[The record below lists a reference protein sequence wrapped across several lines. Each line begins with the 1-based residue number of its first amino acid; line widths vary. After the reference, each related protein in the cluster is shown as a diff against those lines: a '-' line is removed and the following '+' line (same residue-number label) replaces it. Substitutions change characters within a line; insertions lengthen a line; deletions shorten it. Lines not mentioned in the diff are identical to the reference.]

1 MSASGLERSLNLAG
15 IWPVNLQYLIPKTG
29 ALSTNKL
36 FCGALFRCQDP
47 CRRAPFRFC
56 AFGSMGGNWEDEVF
70 RHARHFH
77 ALSVART
84 AVHGNRNH
92 HQSTQLTHAA
102 SHLFLTCLYT
112 CSGPGQTRLW
122 VGAQQALGPA
132 CVFVV
137 LPGSRVKESF
147 RPVGEIDSSLAS
159 DSAQSVSS
167 LGRFSSELI
176 CDDTKMSPR

>member
-1 MSASGLERSLNLAG
+1 MNNLLSSSGLERSLNLAG

-92 HQSTQLTHAA
+92 HQLTHAA

-112 CSGPGQTRLW
+112 CSGPDRPACGSVPSRHSAQLASSSFFPVAASRKAFDQLVKSTPLWPATALSQSAAW
-122 VGAQQALGPA
+122 VG
-132 CVFVV
+132 
-137 LPGSRVKESF
+137 S
-147 RPVGEIDSSLAS
+147 
-159 DSAQSVSS
+159 
-167 LGRFSSELI
+167 
-176 CDDTKMSPR
+176 

>member
-1 MSASGLERSLNLAG
+1 MNNLMSASGLERSLNLAG

-92 HQSTQLTHAA
+92 HQSSQLTHAA

-112 CSGPGQTRLW
+112 CSGPDRLDPILTQR
-122 VGAQQALGPA
+122 G
-132 CVFVV
+132 
-137 LPGSRVKESF
+137 R
-147 RPVGEIDSSLAS
+147 GEHLFWIHHGIHTQSPPPDFGLS
-159 DSAQSVSS
+159 D
-167 LGRFSSELI
+167 
-176 CDDTKMSPR
+176 